1 MINNLLGKFLILL
14 GTFFLYNELEKVV
27 REEDQHNFGKST
39 SPVARLSSPQIC
51 RSVIILEQS
60 SDGE

>member
-39 SPVARLSSPQIC
+39 SPVARLSSPQI
-51 RSVIILEQS
+51 
-60 SDGE
+60 